1 MPPIGANMSDYII
14 VKKPKK
20 RRFSRNE
27 DVDEFSLVEL
37 LRRKKEEAK
46 ALEDFLKE
54 QEKLSK
60 KDDPRKPQVRV
71 FTFTEGLLLAFI
83 LQYTLGPMISAALK
97 TQGLQ

>member
-1 MPPIGANMSDYII
+1 MSDYII

-27 DVDEFSLVEL
+27 ESVDEFSLVEL

-54 QEKLSK
+54 QEKLNK
-60 KDDPRKPQVRV
+60 KDGPNKPQVRT